1 MPELAPAPEES
12 AEVPVL
18 QLRMQRI
25 SFCILQT
32 GEGLSKADIRRYRMS
47 EQCDLPGLPE
57 LLKPSERLERQVAH
71 SVPPFPP
78 ELPVFPVV
86 PAAEPVS
93 AAVSEV
99 EPVSEAVISIPAVE
113 PVLVLQAASPVVP
126 AAAVPVAE
134 PAFVVPESELAAA
147 AVQVSAADRMFELP
161 AAGQLPDPVVYC
173 ERRMEPRD
181 FPQRFPVFWKD
192 QIADIELFVV
202 LFPADRSSG

>member
-12 AEVPVL
+12 AEVFVL

-25 SFCILQT
+25 SFYILQT
-32 GEGLSKADIRRYRMS
+32 GEGLSKVDTRRFRKSKPSEAS
-47 EQCDLPGLPE
+47 EQPVLILSPGLPE
-57 LLKPSERLERQVAH
+57 LSEWLERQVAH

-78 ELPVFPVV
+78 ELPVFPV
-86 PAAEPVS
+86 E
-93 AAVSEV
+93 
-99 EPVSEAVISIPAVE
+99 PAVPE
-113 PVLVLQAASPVVP
+113 
-126 AAAVPVAE
+126 PVAE

-161 AAGQLPDPVVYC
+161 AAGQHPDPVVYC

-192 QIADIELFVV
+192 QNADIELFVV